1 MGKLTDVANERIK
14 RNSGASLPDWT
25 PILGVVVAGLT
36 VLIMV
41 VSAALGGSDPI
52 TDPSGPGGGGVIPG
66 GRPTTTVAE
75 ITDTDPGTGPGTDP
89 TTPATT
95 TVGGET
101 SADAELVALVKA
113 VAVARVTGNTQSI
126 SVLAGAVVPPPLIG
140 PGAAPKV
147 GAVTLVTGG
156 ETPRYTVV
164 VDPDGAGPSGEVV
177 LGVSLARS
185 PDGTWVWNPAGST
198 DPG

>member
-1 MGKLTDVANERIK
+1 MGKLTDVANARIK

-41 VSAALGGSDPI
+41 VSAALGGSNDA
-52 TDPSGPGGGGVIPG
+52 TDPSGPSGGVIPG
-66 GRPTTTVAE
+66 VRPTTTVAAT
-75 ITDTDPGTGPGTDP
+75 TDTDLSPDS
-89 TTPATT
+89 TTPGTT
-95 TVGGET
+95 TVGGGGT

-126 SVLAGAVVPPPLIG
+126 SVLAGAVIPPPLIG
-140 PGAAPKV
+140 AGAAPKV

-177 LGVSLARS
+177 LGVSLSRS